1 MPKSSES
8 DVLLNRAVH
17 LDVRVVR
24 VGLLGYGRIG
34 QAVGQVIAAQSD
46 RLADAGVDLRC
57 TAALVRDVHKARSGP
72 PVRLTTD
79 ATRVL
84 RGGVDVLVE
93 VLGGI
98 EPARTLV
105 AAALRAG
112 VPVVTA
118 NKTLMAHCGQELRA
132 LAERHQTSLAFDA
145 AVLAGVP
152 FLGSLSRRP
161 LVSGAKQIAGVING
175 TSHFIAGAMERG
187 ASFDAALAEAI
198 ERGYAEPDSAADTSG
213 RDAAEKLTILLHL
226 AGCRDVVV
234 SDLHC
239 AGLDALEASDFALA
253 HALGGTIKPVALAA
267 LDPAAP
273 GAWIGPAFVAADH
286 AFARIGGVAN
296 ALQLTSAEGREVL
309 FAGPGA
315 GPEATATTV
324 IDDIVEAVTGGFSNA
339 PLPPARMTRRMDAA
353 CLRRPPAGSWYVR
366 VRSGSTSRF
375 ERLRSLGIPVSRSV
389 TAGDRA
395 AVVTGFTSWDALQA
409 AVGEEGCFPTIQAS
423 CPASADP
430 GGAG

>member
-1 MPKSSES
+1 MSNR
-8 DVLLNRAVH
+8 VLLNRAVH

-34 QAVGQVIAAQSD
+34 QAIGQVIAAESD
-46 RLADAGVDLRC
+46 RLAEAGVDLRC
-57 TAALVRDVHKARSGP
+57 TGALVRDLHKPRSGP
-72 PVRLTTD
+72 PVRLTID
-79 ATRVL
+79 AAAVL
-84 RGGVDVLVE
+84 HGGVDVLVE

-118 NKTLMAHCGQELRA
+118 NKTLMAHFGQELRA
-132 LAERHQTSLAFDA
+132 LAERHQTSLTFDA

-161 LVSGAKQIAGVING
+161 LVSAARQIAGVING
-175 TSHFIAGAMERG
+175 TSHFIVGAIERG
-187 ASFDAALAEAI
+187 ASFDSALADAV
-198 ERGYAEPDSAADTSG
+198 ERGYAEPDSAADTTG

-239 AGLDALEASDFALA
+239 VGLDGLEASDFVLA
-253 HALGGTIKPVALAA
+253 HALGGTIKPVALAV

-273 GAWIGPAFVAADH
+273 GAWVGPAFVRADH
-286 AFARIGGVAN
+286 AFARIHGVTN
-296 ALQLTSAEGREVL
+296 ALQLTSADGHEVL

-339 PLPPARMTRRMDAA
+339 PLPPGRMAHGIAA
-353 CLRRPPAGSWYVR
+353 ASLRRPPAGTWYVR
-366 VRSGSTSRF
+366 AAASASDLWT
-375 ERLRSLGIPVSRSV
+375 RLESQGVPVTQTV
-389 TAGDRA
+389 AHGDRA
-395 AVVTGFTSWDALQA
+395 AALTGAVTWEALER
-409 AVGEEGCFPTIQAS
+409 AVGGRGCFPQV
-423 CPASADP
+423 
-430 GGAG
+430 